1 MMIVS
6 QHVRDILPM
15 VLVSAGK
22 KFLIVEWGSIDV
34 AETLLPPPS
43 SVLRGDYE
51 KNPEVVG
58 VAYQ

>member
-15 VLVSAGK
+15 VPVSAGE

-34 AETLLPPPS
+34 AETLLPPPF

-51 KNPEVVG
+51 KNLEVVG
-58 VAYQ
+58 AYQ